1 MPALQ
6 FILTT
11 AGKNAIVNANNTGTN
26 PITITKIGIGSAS
39 WTPTAAATS
48 LNTEIKKITAI
59 GGGAVANDTIHV
71 TANDSSTDAYTVRE
85 IGLFTADNILVAVYS
100 QASAIITKGAA
111 TVALIATDLVITGVP
126 AGSVTVGDTTFDYP
140 QATETV
146 KGVAEIATDAEV
158 TAGTDNERIVTP
170 AKLAA
175 RYVKKSGDTMTGAL
189 TLPGDPSA
197 NLHATTKEY
206 VDRRTAGDTVPI
218 GTVAYFS
225 AATAPDSWLVCNG
238 QAISRTEYDV
248 LFARI
253 GTTYGAGNG
262 STTFNVPDLR
272 GEFIRGWDGG
282 RGVDSGRTF
291 GSAQVD
297 ELKSH
302 THSIDPPSTTT
313 SSSGDHSHVIDPP
326 SVTTTSD
333 GNHAHTF
340 DYRGDSSSNGANIQS
355 GSSGANSGTKTTST
369 NGAHTHT
376 VDIGAFNSAT
386 TGAHTHTFDI
396 ALFNSGATGGTET
409 RPRNV
414 ALLPCIKAKTL
425 SQVDAALL
433 GEAAQIYVRKAGDTM
448 TGTITGPGY
457 IGNSSTA
464 SALQAAR
471 TIALGGDVT
480 GSASF
485 NGSGNI
491 TITATV
497 NSASTTVEGKVELA
511 TSAETIAGTDA
522 ARAVTPAGLAA
533 VVATTAQAGLV
544 ELATTTETTTG
555 TDTARAVT
563 PNAMRL
569 HPGVARAWVLFDGSG
584 TVAVNNSHNVS
595 SITDRGV
602 GQYTANFTAAFGSSA
617 YAMVGSARQ
626 INNADDSCTVSPRLS
641 EAKST
646 AGYQFSVTEGSNLQD
661 SSEIALS
668 FFA

>member
-26 PITITKIGIGSAS
+26 PITIAKVGIGSAS
-39 WTPTAAATS
+39 WTPTAAATA

-85 IGLFTADNILVAVYS
+85 IGLFTSDNILVAVYS
-100 QASAIITKGAA
+100 QADAIIVKGAG

-175 RYVKKSGDTMTGAL
+175 RYVKKSGDTMTGPL
-189 TLPGDPSA
+189 SLPGDPSA
-197 NLHATTKEY
+197 SLHATTKEY
-206 VDRRTAGDTVPI
+206 VDRRTAGDTIPI

-225 AATAPDSWLVCNG
+225 AATAPDSWLACDG
-238 QAISRTEYDV
+238 QAVSRAEYDV

-282 RGVDSGRTF
+282 RGVDAGRTF
-291 GSAQVD
+291 GSAQAD
-297 ELKSH
+297 EIKSH
-302 THSIDPPSTTT
+302 THLLGSSTLGGSTYAET
-313 SSSGDHSHVIDPP
+313 GDA
-326 SVTTTSD
+326 TGSD
-333 GNHAHTF
+333 
-340 DYRGDSSSNGANIQS
+340 S
-355 GSSGANSGTKTTST
+355 GSGKGT
-369 NGAHTHT
+369 
-376 VDIGAFNSAT
+376 FP
-386 TGAHTHTFDI
+386 
-396 ALFNSGATGGTET
+396 TGGTET

-414 ALLPCIKAKTL
+414 AMLPCIKAKTL

-433 GEAAQIYVRKAGDTM
+433 GQAQQIYVRKAGDTM
-448 TGTITGPGY
+448 TGTLTGPGY
-457 IGNSSTA
+457 IGNASTA
-464 SALQAAR
+464 SALAIAR

-485 NGSGNI
+485 NGSANI

-497 NSASTTVEGKVELA
+497 DSASTTVAGKVELA

-533 VVATTAQAGLV
+533 VVASTTQAGLV
-544 ELATTTETTTG
+544 ELATTTETETG
-555 TDTARAVT
+555 TDTERAVT

-569 HPGVARAWVLFDGSG
+569 HPGVARAWVNFNGTG
-584 TVAVNNSHNVS
+584 TVAIRASRNVS
-595 SITDRGV
+595 SITDIATGR
-602 GQYTANFTAAFGSSA
+602 YTVNFAAGTFGSTS
-617 YAMVGSARQ
+617 YAFVGGARQ
-626 INNADDSCTVSPRLS
+626 INDSADSATVSPRLS
-641 EAKST
+641 DGKST
-646 AGYQFSVTEGSNLQD
+646 SAFTLTVTEGSGTDD
-661 SSEIALS
+661 SSEVCVA